1 MARNVHGPSPCQAC
15 GKPAWFLCLG
25 CHHEGTDDLAGYVCE
40 DDAGAHSDH
49 EDYGSLPL
57 VNSPR
62 SGVCAYDGPAE
73 PPW

>member
-1 MARNVHGPSPCQAC
+1 M
-15 GKPAWFLCLG
+15 
-25 CHHEGTDDLAGYVCE
+25 AGYVCE

-49 EDYGSLPL
+49 EDYGRLPL